1 MSGNPIKDT
10 FYYDVSEYERKKNP
24 NITNEEVFAKA
35 QEYRQ
40 KPESFYSKVYKDL
53 NGVSIDNKTLNEAS
67 IQTGIKMDP
76 NKLPPDSI
84 NWVDNDKRDL
94 IEEKKQINKLQS
106 SISVPLDA
114 TDAEIDQFYKK
125 EVFPKNQS
133 RIAEDTGGLDAKK
146 TEWINS
152 EKKMISDLTQK
163 KNAYNEKYPNVDLK
177 PVPVDN
183 FFKDSQ
189 KVTSK
194 NKAIGNVAAAG
205 VSQGFIAMG
214 GEILSTAW
222 DSAKDFFSGNDAK
235 QERINAKL
243 DSEAYVQVLEEKAK
257 KRFENIKDPV
267 EKKILN
273 EMFSGKK
280 PQVPEGYKASK
291 EMDAFLNDYDN
302 LNVQLDINATQFG
315 SMVGGKKKTYAQQ
328 LQDHEAEVAK
338 VRDEDQNWL
347 TKGKKNSPSVGRTWV
362 NMALN
367 GMVEGVDLLFDAFGT
382 NTREERLKEA
392 KKSGNTEEYLKLQRS
407 FALDDFKED
416 QKNIEETAQRTD
428 LTAPIWENRVEVDGF
443 KIQLDN
449 KGNVQRLVDNSGKTV
464 HTLSNS
470 QQNAIAKYQANPEK
484 YKIEEGF
491 SANATG
497 SLINAVGTTTVQMIP
512 MIIGGVATAPLRG
525 AGALGVF
532 AANTIPMSTMFVPQ
546 YARYFNEEFEKSGDW
561 TRASKYGTAMAGFE
575 SMIEWVGG
583 VESRFAQR
591 LTGPTSLRQAV
602 SEAGKRTAD
611 FALNVDNLANFS
623 YTGKFFKELSKDI
636 GTEMAEEIATLY
648 GQSAIDGAYGNDS
661 TVDFNE
667 LLTTLLVTPFATAP
681 LASISSAANYKNNKN
696 EFKGMVIAASNDY
709 DKTAEIMG
717 TLIASKTIKKEDAE
731 KKLELVKAVS
741 DRRTNYAERA
751 GNRKLNF
758 TNQENTQLEDYMYE
772 EAMGTINGKK
782 INYDKEV
789 DAIIAAA
796 LKRTVFE
803 SAQEE
808 NEPVILDDNEEDID
822 EKEEII
828 TEVPE
833 TEPVVGEIPA
843 VENVDEDGPQPPNE
857 PGPDDEE
864 ITPDE
869 DGSARPDFDESKQYS
884 SGIVDLWLR
893 WKNRPKKV
901 ATEDN
906 FQKHKTIGVDGQY
919 STYTNEPGTIKE
931 GRSALNFNIGKDDAQ
946 ILAQEIKGI
955 AANTGI
961 PVRVDVADSYNTT
974 DIPLRVSFLNDNDAK
989 TMHSLLEQSDYY
1001 RNVKPAP
1008 TDRILGKKLNDFV
1021 QFGVGNMKDLRNA
1034 QDIIENTTKD
1044 QDGNYIYEKD
1054 GDLIPLSPQEYEQI
1068 GDFLLR
1074 AEKNWDNASG
1084 QEFVS
1089 EEPPK
1094 IPYQRPVDVAA
1105 NNYGNLGSDQSRTG
1119 GEVQTRVTDE
1129 KQAERLNSKPNV
1141 SLNTAFEY
1149 QEGDLKEIPVSY
1161 KGTNGLLKVNQGGV
1175 VEFENGRNTYEFGN
1189 IADIGNKSLSDLG
1202 LESTIDFRAT
1212 AKNEIIIGDRTFV
1225 NLYDSPEGA
1234 INYDENGNVESVDLQ
1249 EKIVTGGYN
1258 GIKTGTTYQP
1268 ITFTGA
1274 QAMDVAVMLIENNI
1288 IINPEERA
1296 IFEMAPIIGV
1306 EPVYVKPNVN
1316 IFTVTQNL
1324 LPFFPNDPE
1333 KASDMAKMYFIV
1345 ANRMSA
1351 NFPTQ
1356 FPTPESYV
1364 ISRINKI
1371 NDSVVYNE
1379 NNMLV
1384 QYLRGLLNS
1393 TDIDIETM
1401 QSIMDYIDNLSRVS
1415 EIYGEEAKTPEEID
1429 AELQN
1434 LVENTP
1440 GALIRT
1446 GIINGDDA
1454 FFTFPGQRP
1463 WGDISKELQSG
1474 NVSAYVI
1481 SDDFKAKDL
1490 SDIDFNEY
1498 MDQGLAQEF
1507 INQGYDG
1514 AIVMGIDGEPTIHV
1528 YNLAKTSLLDPRFPD
1543 LRNAPKLE
1551 DVIREQEEYFDDLIS
1566 GSSIENR
1573 KNGFFIKDGIRYDRN
1588 TEVKGITGNKG
1599 MVSFTRKVEV
1609 PYVYMVVEA
1618 STLQPSHTSGII
1630 NPLYFIPEA
1639 QPKPRTDI
1647 ASINAELSF
1656 ANNPDFTKLGE
1667 NTMAYSGAPVINQ
1680 YGEVVQGN
1688 NRVAGLKL
1696 GYNQRNKDYRK
1707 AIIENADKFGLD
1719 QDGVMMMKEPILVR
1733 KLNIT
1738 DEYAIELGNYDVK
1751 DLETGGTERINPGR
1765 IAMRIP
1771 FETKGQIT
1779 NALFVGEE
1787 DLTTLAAIRQNQQRI
1802 LPFIYPHLNEAQRNT
1817 MTNAD
1822 GSLND
1827 KGIDDVAGVINYFL
1841 FNGGD
1846 VELPQIFEDL
1856 TDVQKK
1862 GLLKALPYIF
1872 SVPVAK
1878 SILPEIQNAIIIMST
1893 YLNSSTKDF
1902 DQWTRQIDM
1911 FTGSTPT
1918 NMYTPFELALVNMIR
1933 LAKTQKEVRLKIG
1946 EYSVAVLP
1954 REGDMFSPASDGMT
1968 KKDAIKQ
1975 VFNVEYDE
1983 KVRPKSPERGPEAP
1997 VGQENQNPEGDQVGA
2012 NEEAENPAEVNP
2024 ALKDVDSTAKALEGF
2039 SYDVLKNLDDDI
2051 DLENFRESLSE
2062 DDKKDWDNLQILVF
2076 DKNANKKEVEKL
2088 RNKFKP
2094 LEQKWFSENSANP
2107 KKISES
2113 YHKAKIDGSYPE
2125 LVEVVES
2132 LLSQGQTPTPLEQ
2145 NVAPKATVVQPL
2157 SALQGFTEGV
2167 DLNRIF
2173 AASKAKYGEKDGAKY
2188 NDAANR
2194 LVNPNTNTIIEVR
2207 SNGVVVKEGDKYS
2220 LIPFTNT
2227 DANYKKWNLGRPLDV
2242 TEQYIN
2248 PVVEPQPVVGVKAKI
2263 GQDVNIN
2270 GLDSSYRLTPISPQ
2284 EAMYKQGYRYNGR
2297 FDFPVS
2303 LGENGNYSEDNLY
2316 KEIPTEQQVID
2327 DIIRTLKYELETYN
2341 EEEYLSGR
2349 DEAIKEVLDKLN
2361 LESFTPQKPVVVP
2374 QGNPLSNFESGTFV
2388 YRDTPNGRQE
2398 FYIFNATGNK
2408 WELISRP
2415 GGKTVYVD
2423 SNELGFEKL
2432 DVIENP
2438 LLFTEEIQA
2447 VENTLNR
2454 VTEFDYMKN
2463 TFIWQTYSSSRT
2475 NLDVYKTGKYPNGRK
2490 ATTADRDGI
2499 YNELIIASGILN
2511 NFIQK
2516 EEQLASNQNN
2526 VLGIEILKVKN
2537 KENNNIVL
2545 RDKYTNVP
2553 DIDYEGGFRFVG
2565 NSLENKENVDQ
2576 SKPFAIGYFG
2586 DNNVNVYEF
2595 AVASN
2600 NVSDIIDLIK
2610 SFDYQEAVLEV
2621 YDPATKQRNAF
2632 DIYPFANEY
2641 TNESVGLVTTIPE
2654 AQPEGVIRTEP
2665 EPMILPEGVPSGKI
2679 ATKDLGNYT
2688 EDKVIINMMSVA
2700 PEFTD
2705 ILTDAL
2711 ETNRALVAIDEKPI
2725 FPYRFY
2731 SQLLNNNKATPETKQ
2746 REVDAFIGKIEEG
2759 KARLLNPP
2767 TPEQLAEARRLKA
2780 EKEDK
2785 KRLDREEAVEMAKV
2799 KGEAFADRNRK
2810 IEDIRQK
2817 EAQFIDENG
2826 LKQSDLFVA
2835 TLLFEGV
2842 SKDNIILAKKVYD
2855 IIKDVD
2861 LNSID
2866 TSVANNNR
2874 YRYGAFD
2881 KVFDAL
2887 SKYKFDIGN
2896 IINALK
2902 SKESTDMFFNE
2913 KRNIAIERLNA
2924 LLSNDRKPIVL
2935 KDITILPPERANEA
2949 EAQLMIVQSRK
2960 YYTLW
2965 LAFPVLPGSSQRW
2978 TNYTYLTTLS
2988 TDLDTAREKAD
2999 GYIQKLAEG
3008 QALSQAFM
3016 GRNMQDIKSRK
3027 TIALVTEITP
3037 ESELKMIERN
3047 MPTGL
3052 DYVQK
3057 FGKYQGFTLQ
3067 EIIEKDPDYAEW
3079 LASQRNNQNN
3089 IRVSDTIMQHP
3100 TFQQAAD
3107 IRELEQARINAY
3119 EEREAKRDSGEKV
3132 SIVTLV
3138 RGDDN
3143 KIVEVN
3149 EDTAEIVKKPVVK
3162 LERRIVKDQILDI
3175 IGPNVSVQDNV
3186 RPVLK
3191 FNMFQ
3196 SQIDGANV
3204 AINSMVE
3211 NGVFLN
3217 GDGAGTG
3224 KAMPLDTP
3232 ILTNNGWVLMGDI
3245 KVGDMVASVDG
3256 TFAKVK
3262 GVYPQGLRPTNIVYF
3277 SDNTNTECC
3286 DEHLWFTK
3294 TSNDRKN
3301 SCRINNDNW
3310 DGGVKEFSEIKKTL
3324 LARNGTR
3331 LNHSIPVTEPIKFGE
3346 QNFIIEPYTLG
3357 TLLGDGYMRDL
3368 TLTNPDTEIADIISS
3383 RLGEKCKLVK
3393 IKVNNEKRC
3402 DVYGIVS
3409 NGFADNEYK
3418 QEIKNLDLYTKR
3430 SNDKFIP
3437 SKYLFSSVEQ
3447 RIELLR
3453 GLMDTDGYV
3462 NKNGTSTQIT
3472 TVSNRLANDI
3482 KFLVQ
3487 SLGGIVT
3494 LKSKK
3499 PKYTYNGETRTGQ
3512 LAYTLTLS
3520 MPANINPFNLARKA
3534 DLVRPKTKYKPTR
3547 YITGFDEIGLK
3558 ECQCISVDHPSSLY
3572 LVNDC
3577 IVTHNTRQIVAV
3589 ADYFARQGKPVIIV
3603 SENAAIGKPWDKAG
3617 SNPRLG
3623 GSMEKD
3629 SQEMGIGLNLLDG
3642 PVEDGNIYVSTYHR
3656 IKDEDVPNG
3665 AIVIFDESQN
3675 LANTFGRSVDQDE
3688 EEKNW
3693 EIKFKSILSR
3703 VDATAYYSA
3712 TPADKPHQLAYLHKV
3727 LGFDTPEEF
3736 LNEALNNG
3744 TVVATR
3750 SYGRKETKYYDVP
3763 YSQAKRKRL
3772 YSWINNLMV
3781 RAGEDGRFIKREI
3794 SYEGTDVQFHD
3805 VGGTNESTNEYAKMF
3820 NDVMDDMIAAQK
3832 SGYTL
3837 LAPASYVLYAAELA
3851 KIGEAVKIAKRE
3863 KEAGRKVIIFLSR
3876 IKPMEIRGKVKTM
3889 DGWSDPTVV
3898 GNIPSPVDII
3908 KEAMDAEGISF
3919 VELHGKSKK
3928 SSQQVQKE
3936 FAGNADALIASLESG
3951 GTGINLDDT
3960 VGDNPRTEIF
3970 MFAPY
3975 RGISTIQGMGRIW
3988 RASTIQNDNSPNRY
4002 VFITASDID
4011 LDLTRSS
4018 VLAKKLQLMDAAI
4031 GGTAV
4036 NKLPMSKVSYT
4047 KKELV
4052 GVELPDSGEES
4063 QIGGRPRTGILK
4075 PVDINF
4081 KPTKKGGFY
4090 ANANADVLEWVE
4102 RGGPERTG
4110 LDVRV
4115 FKGDNGWIVLS
4126 DKEYGP
4132 DEFAPPGI
4140 NDGEPEALEV
4150 PIETTPEEIIKNEE
4164 EYVMDMNKEQ
4174 KPEPPINTEPVKSN
4188 TEQDIEKAEKEIVE
4202 LRKNMILGF
4211 YPAMASDAQKILE
4224 LQEYVKVKK
4233 GVLLDEKIKQKSDE
4247 VLNKFKDYYKNGGGI
4262 GIIGGDPEQQ
4272 SKDFAKLLSLG
4283 KDLVELYIQKGM
4295 VNFKEIAD
4303 AIIELT
4309 NETSKEFIDMLK
4321 GVYLFT
4327 SVTNDDL
4334 TDTKDEVKSYKNNKI
4349 TGYDSMPVKDPQ
4361 DKERIEQVKKDA
4373 QDKIIEIEE
4382 EIAANDGQSDAELD
4396 FIVLNNENIIS
4407 EADNALGNNKSI
4419 IDQYFDPNIGEGDR
4433 LIMSKEMIFSEYLDR
4448 GIMEF
4453 EPIARDLYHKKG
4465 VLLEPLFDE
4474 IKSTYS
4480 FIQRRNIREMG
4491 NLLEADVSG
4500 YTYDTLFNERPPED
4514 VFIDLVRKSLKDGI
4528 KMNINSLRSLAAQSG
4543 LVDFKDT
4550 QIQEYTE
4557 LAIIENAKEISK
4569 DRSLNKEEKYD
4580 KIIALYELQP
4590 TISMRSSTRIEDQQY
4605 STPIPMSFV
4614 AGEFVNSI
4622 SPKSVLEPSAGNGM
4636 MVFNVPSHKITVN
4649 EKDPVRLSTLRKQGF
4664 KSVLNQDG
4672 RLPFIGP
4679 RYDAIVTNPP
4689 FGSSPERMYGRYRIG
4704 GLDEQM
4710 SINALQSMNDN
4721 GRAAIIIGGHMSYQP
4736 NGHVKSER
4744 IFINYLYQHYN
4755 VVDIINMGG
4764 NLYAK
4769 QGTTFP
4775 TRMIL
4780 IDGRRMDTDVVRF
4793 APKES
4798 EVDNSVITNFKDL
4811 YNRVNSVKNE
4821 TVSQPS
4827 EPTPVISRIK
4837 LPSGGNNIPDSG
4849 IQGSL
4854 FDLPVPGGRG
4864 ESNASGG
4871 GRNNAPG
4878 KPIKPTTSI
4887 DSNNG
4892 DGRNDTPDQ
4901 EVSWRDDSFDFGP
4914 RVNIVLGADNTT
4926 DVSGRTDSINIEEE
4940 SLPYS
4945 PQSKSMGLN
4954 SKIPTNMAQPLYNI
4968 LQQFG
4973 DIDAYVQQRLQ
4984 YKTKAELYESLSAE
4998 QIDGVA
5004 LAIYQIENG
5013 KAMII
5018 GDMTGMGKGREAASI
5033 IRYAVLQGK
5042 KPIFITEKPDLF
5054 SDMHRDLVDI
5064 KTGSLKPFIVNT
5076 KGEKDPSITI
5086 EVDGADGKKKL
5097 QIVHKSMTNE
5107 QKEPIFRSGRVPD
5120 EFDYVVATYSQFSQK
5135 ESEKNVKKPWLSS
5148 IIEDNIFI
5156 LDESHNAGGTGNT
5169 NDFFLDIL
5177 SKAQGGA
5184 FLSATFAKRPDNMP
5198 VYALKTDISLANMSQ
5213 DEIINAVKTGGLP
5226 LQQIM
5231 STNLVTS
5238 GQMIRRER
5246 DFTGVTIDWDVLDDS
5261 KAEHEVIFDS
5271 VTEIFSDIIAFQRE
5285 HVNPIIEGLD
5295 ETAKDGVQS
5304 VDAKG
5309 VKDLGISNTQFASK
5323 TFNAIR
5329 QLLLA
5334 LKAKDVARIA
5344 IEELQAGRKPIIAL
5358 ANTMESFLND
5368 MGFSENEDVP
5378 SLDFSLVLKKGLDG
5392 SLRYKENTL
5401 FDKKPIHRSLSLN
5414 DLTNAGREDY
5424 YAIMNKI
5431 NNASVGIAVSPI
5443 DVMIHEVEKAG
5454 YRIGELTGR
5463 DQRFNINDDGSA
5475 KLIKRQDKDKKKLVS
5490 NFNSGELDALII
5502 NQSGSTGISL
5512 HASEKF
5518 KDRKQRVMLFA
5529 QTQLDIN
5536 TEVQL
5541 RGRIDRTGQGDIR
5554 GAYRYIISPVP
5565 AEKRLIMMFRS
5576 KLKSLDANTKSNQK
5590 SKLNETEVVDF
5601 LNKYGDEIVIEYLKE
5616 NQDINEKLLDPF
5628 GFDNKS
5634 DEDVDT
5640 FVNED
5645 GAASK
5650 VSGRVALLLVRE
5662 QEDFYREVSDKYNA
5676 QIAYLDANNAN
5687 DLEIKVLP
5695 LKAETLNSK
5704 VVIAGSDNN
5713 NPFASDS
5720 IMEEMEIDVLKKPMK
5735 AAEIKSTIDDLLG
5748 GKDIYQYR
5756 RDMVVDIDNYTQTL
5770 IDRASE
5776 RIRTSDAKKKL
5787 AIIKK
5792 SQGYWDRFVEKQSEN
5807 NETTMTPESIQEEIN
5822 SEIASFDQ
5830 KTEDKINKITD
5841 KKQNSSTYIK
5851 RVVNIFS
5858 PGKVYLVPISV
5869 VGNMEAGWSEGIFLG
5884 FKHKASLN
5892 PSGISAVFAVRDGRR
5907 RIEVP
5912 LSKSL
5917 YIESLIGNST
5927 MNPSRTDLENWD
5939 SKIPDVSRRKAYIAT
5954 GNLLQSFSVNKHGQ
5968 MITFTMKDGSVRQG
5982 VLMPDN
5988 YKPENQKMR
5997 VQIIEGLDMLKN
6009 MTKLDDVTGSI
6020 SFKKT
6025 MDRYGSNWIYEMFV
6039 PKTKADGAKYFSDPT
6054 LKEMTMEGEFN
6065 QIGGRM
6071 RATISERKIEEVLK
6085 YMSSKHNTSIEV
6097 DPKKPTNT
6105 RGGTLSRKPIDY
6117 DAMIQNMIISGE
6129 IQEVDDISEE
6139 PCIKY

>member
-76 NKLPPDSI
+76 NKLSPDSI

-133 RIAEDTGGLDAKK
+133 RVAEDTGGLEAKRI
-146 TEWINS
+146 EWINS
-152 EKKMISDLTQK
+152 EKKRISDLSQK

-214 GEILSTAW
+214 GEVLSSAW
-222 DSAKDFFSGNDAK
+222 DSAKDWFSGNDAK

-428 LTAPIWENRVEVDGF
+428 LTAPMWEKRVDVDGF

-484 YKIEEGF
+484 YKVEEGF
-491 SANATG
+491 SSNATG

-512 MIIGGVATAPLRG
+512 MIIGGIATAPLRG
-525 AGALGVF
+525 VGALGTF

-591 LTGPTSLRQAV
+591 LTGPTNLRQAV
-602 SEAGKRTAD
+602 SEAGRRTAD

-623 YTGKFFKELSKDI
+623 YTGKFFKELGKDI

-648 GQSAIDGAYGNDS
+648 GQAAIDGAYGNDS

-709 DKTAEIMG
+709 DKTADIMG
-717 TLIASKTIKKEDAE
+717 TLIAAGTIKKEDAE
-731 KKLELVKAVS
+731 KKLELVKAVT

-758 TNQENTQLEDYMYE
+758 TNEENTQLEDYMYE

-782 INYDKEV
+782 VNYDKEV

-796 LKRTVFE
+796 LKRTVFD

-808 NEPVILDDNEEDID
+808 NEPVILDDNDEDID
-822 EKEEII
+822 YTEAPIEE
-828 TEVPE
+828 PE
-833 TEPVVGEIPA
+833 TETVVEETPVT
-843 VENVDEDGPQPPNE
+843 ENTDEVGPQIPIE
-857 PGPDDEE
+857 PGPDGEEIIPDEE
-864 ITPDE
+864 
-869 DGSARPDFDESKQYS
+869 GSSSPDFDESKQYS

-931 GRSALNFNIGKDDAQ
+931 GRSALNFNINKEDAQ

-1001 RNVKPAP
+1001 RNVKPVP
-1008 TDRILGKKLNDFV
+1008 TDRILGKKLSDIV

-1034 QDIIENTTKD
+1034 QDIIENSTKD
-1044 QDGNYIYEKD
+1044 EEGNYIYEKD

-1068 GDFLLR
+1068 GEFLLR
-1074 AEKNWDNASG
+1074 AEKNWDNASR

-1094 IPYQRPVDVAA
+1094 VPYQRPVDVAA
-1105 NNYGNLGSDQSRTG
+1105 NNNGNLGSDQSRTG

-1149 QEGDLKEIPVSY
+1149 QDGDLKEIPVSY

-1175 VEFENGRNTYEFGN
+1175 VEFENGRSTYEFGN
-1189 IADIGNKSLSDLG
+1189 ISDIGNKSLSDLG
-1202 LESTIDFRAT
+1202 IESTIDFRAN
-1212 AKNEIIIGDRTFV
+1212 AKNELIIGDRTFV

-1234 INYDENGNVESVDLQ
+1234 INYDENGNVQSVDLQ

-1296 IFEMAPIIGV
+1296 IFEMAPIVGV
-1306 EPVYVKPNVN
+1306 EPVYVKPDVN
-1316 IFTVTQNL
+1316 IYTVTQNL

-1351 NFPTQ
+1351 NFQIQ

-1401 QSIMDYIDNLSRVS
+1401 QNIMDYIDNLSRVS
-1415 EIYGEEAKTPEEID
+1415 EIYGEEAKTPEQID
-1429 AELQN
+1429 AELRD
-1434 LVENTP
+1434 LIENTP
-1440 GALIRT
+1440 GVVLRT
-1446 GIINGDDA
+1446 GTINGEDA
-1454 FFTFPGQRP
+1454 FFAFPGQSP
-1463 WGDISKELQSG
+1463 WGDISKELKSG
-1474 NVSAYVI
+1474 NASAYVL
-1481 SDDFKAKDL
+1481 SDDFRAKDL
-1490 SDIDFNEY
+1490 SDIVFSEY
-1498 MDQGLAQEF
+1498 MEQDLSQEF
-1507 INQGYDG
+1507 MNQGYDG
-1514 AIVMGIDGEPTIHV
+1514 AIVMDVDGEPVIHV
-1528 YNLAKTSLLDPRFPD
+1528 YNLAKLSLLDQRFPD
-1543 LRNAPKLE
+1543 LRSAPKLE
-1551 DVIREQEEYFDDLIS
+1551 EVIRDQDEEFDDLIS
-1566 GSSIENR
+1566 GSAVENR
-1573 KNGFFIKDGIRYDRN
+1573 KNGFFVKNGIRYDRN

-1609 PYVYMVVEA
+1609 PYIYMAVEA

-1667 NTMAYSGAPVINQ
+1667 NTMAYSGAPIINQ
-1680 YGEVVQGN
+1680 YGEAVQGN
-1688 NRVAGLKL
+1688 NRIAGLKL
-1696 GYNQRNKDYRK
+1696 GYNQRNRDYRK
-1707 AIIENADKFGLD
+1707 AIIENAEKFGLN
-1719 QDGVMMMKEPILVR
+1719 QDDVMMMKEPILVR
-1733 KLNIT
+1733 KLNVT

-1822 GSLND
+1822 GTLND

-1872 SVPVAK
+1872 SVPIAK

-1911 FTGSTPT
+1911 FTGGTPT

-1954 REGDMFSPASDGMT
+1954 REGDIFSPASDGMT

-1983 KVRPKSPERGPEAP
+1983 KVKQESPSRGTEAP
-1997 VGQENQNPEGDQVGA
+1997 VGQKNQNIEGDQGGA
-2012 NEEAENPAEVNP
+2012 NEVIEESNGIAPANNSTIASDYLFTGGKDVILSTDYLLQALIGSFIFAATPINIIRNKYADKIGNIKDDINTDVYNSIMQEIREALNNSYSNPNIEVIFDKILKNPTGFTYREGSSVSIELDKLNEEDGIPAEGVEP
-2024 ALKDVDSTAKALEGF
+2024 TVALE
-2039 SYDVLKNLDDDI
+2039 
-2051 DLENFRESLSE
+2051 
-2062 DDKKDWDNLQILVF
+2062 
-2076 DKNANKKEVEKL
+2076 ANIEETPQEPVV
-2088 RNKFKP
+2088 
-2094 LEQKWFSENSANP
+2094 NSQP
-2107 KKISES
+2107 KM
-2113 YHKAKIDGSYPE
+2113 
-2125 LVEVVES
+2125 
-2132 LLSQGQTPTPLEQ
+2132 
-2145 NVAPKATVVQPL
+2145 
-2157 SALQGFTEGV
+2157 QGFTDGK

-2173 AASKAKYGEKDGAKY
+2173 SASKAKYGDKDGAKY

-2227 DANYKKWNLGRPLDV
+2227 DANYKKWTLGRPLDV
-2242 TEQYIN
+2242 TEQYA
-2248 PVVEPQPVVGVKAKI
+2248 EQQPVGVKAKI
-2263 GQDVNIN
+2263 GQDVNIS
-2270 GLDSSYRLTPISPQ
+2270 GLDTSYKLTPISPQ

-2303 LGENGNYSEDNLY
+2303 LGENGNYSDDNLY

-2327 DIIRTLKYELETYN
+2327 DIIKTLKYELETYN
-2341 EEEYLSGR
+2341 EDEYLSGR
-2349 DEAIKEVLDKLN
+2349 DESIKEALDKLN
-2361 LESFTPQKPVVVP
+2361 LESFTPKKPVIVP

-2415 GGKTVYVD
+2415 GGKTVYID
-2423 SNELGFEKL
+2423 SNEVGFEKL
-2432 DVIENP
+2432 DVVENP
-2438 LLFTEEIQA
+2438 LLFTEEIQS
-2447 VENTLNR
+2447 VEDALNR
-2454 VTEFDYMKN
+2454 VSELDYMKN
-2463 TFIWQTYSSSRT
+2463 TFIWQTYTSSKVK
-2475 NLDVYKTGKYPNGRK
+2475 LAVYKTGIHSNGKK
-2490 ATTADRDGI
+2490 ATIAERNDL
-2499 YNELIIASGILN
+2499 YNELIMASGILN

-2516 EEQLASNQNN
+2516 EEELALSKNN
-2526 VLGIEILKVKN
+2526 ILGIETLKVKKN
-2537 KENNNIVL
+2537 EPNNVVLKE
-2545 RDKYTNVP
+2545 KYTNYP
-2553 DIDYEGGFRFVG
+2553 DTEYEGGFTFLG
-2565 NSLENKENVDQ
+2565 DLNNKENVNQ
-2576 SKPFAIGYFG
+2576 SIPFAVGYFG
-2586 DNNVNVYEF
+2586 DNNGNRYEY
-2595 AVASN
+2595 ATASN
-2600 NVSDIIDLIK
+2600 NVSEIIDIIRG
-2610 SFDYQEAVLEV
+2610 FDNQEAILQV
-2621 YDPATKQRNAF
+2621 YNPMTKQRNAF
-2632 DIYPFANEY
+2632 TIYPFANEY
-2641 TNESVGLVTTIPE
+2641 TNESVGLVTTTPE
-2654 AQPEGVIRTEP
+2654 VQPKGVIRTEP
-2665 EPMILPEGVPSGKI
+2665 EPMILPEGVPSGRI
-2679 ATKDLGNYT
+2679 TTNDLGSYT
-2688 EDKVIINMMSVA
+2688 AEQVMINMMSLL
-2700 PEFTD
+2700 PEYTD
-2705 ILTDAL
+2705 IITDAL
-2711 ETNRALVAIDEKPI
+2711 EISRALVEIDEKPI

-2731 SQLLNNNKATPETKQ
+2731 SQLLNNNKATDETKK
-2746 REVDAFIGKIEEG
+2746 RELDTFVASIEEG
-2759 KARLLNPP
+2759 KVKLLNPP
-2767 TPEQLAEARRLKA
+2767 TPEQLTENRRLKA
-2780 EKEDK
+2780 EEEEK
-2785 KRLDREEAVEMAKV
+2785 KRLDREEAVEIAKA
-2799 KGEAFADRNRK
+2799 KGEAFAEKNRK
-2810 IEDIRQK
+2810 IGEIK
-2817 EAQFIDENG
+2817 ERESRFIDENG
-2826 LKQSDLFVA
+2826 LRGNDLFVA
-2835 TLLFEGV
+2835 RLLFEGV
-2842 SKDNIILAKKVYD
+2842 SKDNIILTKRVHD
-2855 IIKDVD
+2855 ILKDIETKGID
-2861 LNSID
+2861 QSIA
-2866 TSVANNNR
+2866 ANDK
-2874 YRYGAFD
+2874 YKYGSFE
-2881 KVFDAL
+2881 KVFEAL
-2887 SKYKFDIGN
+2887 SKTKFNLSNYIEVLKNVKSIDIFY
-2896 IINALK
+2896 
-2902 SKESTDMFFNE
+2902 DQ
-2913 KRNIAIERLNA
+2913 KRNIAIERLNE
-2924 LLSNDRKPIVL
+2924 LLGTGRKPIVL

-2949 EAQLMIVQSRK
+2949 EAQLMVVQSRK

-2988 TDLDTAREKAD
+2988 TDLDTAREKAE

-3027 TIALVTEITP
+3027 TIALVNEITP

-3067 EIIEKDPDYAEW
+3067 EIIDKDPDYAEW
-3079 LASQRNNQNN
+3079 LSTQRNNPNN
-3089 IRVSDTIMQHP
+3089 IKVSDTILQHP

-3119 EEREAKRDSGEKV
+3119 EEREGKREKGEKV
-3132 SIVTLV
+3132 SVVTLV

-3186 RPVLK
+3186 NPMLK
-3191 FNMFQ
+3191 PNMFQ

-3204 AINSMVE
+3204 AINSMNE
-3211 NGVFLN
+3211 NGVVLN
-3217 GDGAGTG
+3217 GDGAGVG
-3224 KAMPLDTP
+3224 K
-3232 ILTNNGWVLMGDI
+3232 
-3245 KVGDMVASVDG
+3245 
-3256 TFAKVK
+3256 
-3262 GVYPQGLRPTNIVYF
+3262 
-3277 SDNTNTECC
+3277 
-3286 DEHLWFTK
+3286 
-3294 TSNDRKN
+3294 
-3301 SCRINNDNW
+3301 
-3310 DGGVKEFSEIKKTL
+3310 
-3324 LARNGTR
+3324 
-3331 LNHSIPVTEPIKFGE
+3331 
-3346 QNFIIEPYTLG
+3346 
-3357 TLLGDGYMRDL
+3357 
-3368 TLTNPDTEIADIISS
+3368 
-3383 RLGEKCKLVK
+3383 
-3393 IKVNNEKRC
+3393 
-3402 DVYGIVS
+3402 
-3409 NGFADNEYK
+3409 
-3418 QEIKNLDLYTKR
+3418 
-3430 SNDKFIP
+3430 
-3437 SKYLFSSVEQ
+3437 
-3447 RIELLR
+3447 
-3453 GLMDTDGYV
+3453 
-3462 NKNGTSTQIT
+3462 
-3472 TVSNRLANDI
+3472 
-3482 KFLVQ
+3482 
-3487 SLGGIVT
+3487 
-3494 LKSKK
+3494 
-3499 PKYTYNGETRTGQ
+3499 
-3512 LAYTLTLS
+3512 
-3520 MPANINPFNLARKA
+3520 
-3534 DLVRPKTKYKPTR
+3534 
-3547 YITGFDEIGLK
+3547 
-3558 ECQCISVDHPSSLY
+3558 
-3572 LVNDC
+3572 
-3577 IVTHNTRQIVAV
+3577 TRQIVAV
-3589 ADYFARQGKPVIIV
+3589 ADYYARQGKPVIII

-3617 SNPRLG
+3617 SNPKLG

-3629 SQEMGIGLNLLDG
+3629 SKEMGVDLNLLGG
-3642 PVEDGNIYVSTYHR
+3642 PVEDGSIYVSTYHR
-3656 IKDEDVPNG
+3656 IKETDIPNG

-3675 LANTFGRSVDQDE
+3675 LANTFGRSANANE

-3693 EIKFKSILSR
+3693 ERKFKDILKR
-3703 VDATAYYSA
+3703 VDAAAYYSA

-3727 LGFDTPEEF
+3727 LGFATPEEF
-3736 LNEALNNG
+3736 LKEAVKNG
-3744 TVVATR
+3744 TVIATR
-3750 SYGRKETKYYDVP
+3750 SYGYTETQYYDVP
-3763 YSQAKRKRL
+3763 YSQAKRKKL
-3772 YSWINNLMV
+3772 YNWINNLMV
-3781 RAGEDGRFIKREI
+3781 SAGQDGRFIKREI

-3805 VGGTNESTNEYAKMF
+3805 LKGMDEEQNPYAKYF
-3820 NDVMDDMIAAQK
+3820 NEVMDDMIAAQK
-3832 SGYTL
+3832 AEYKL
-3837 LAPASYVLYAAELA
+3837 LAPSSYVLYAAELA
-3851 KIGEAVKIAKRE
+3851 KIGETVRIAKRE

-3876 IKPMEIRGKVKTM
+3876 IKPMEIRGKQKTI
-3889 DGWSDPTVV
+3889 DGWGDPVVV
-3898 GNIPSPVDII
+3898 GTIPSPVDII
-3908 KEAMDAEGISF
+3908 KEVLDTEGISF
-3919 VELHGKSKK
+3919 VELHGSAKK

-3936 FAGNADALIASLESG
+3936 FAGDADALVASLESG

-3970 MFAPY
+3970 MFSPY

-3988 RASTIQNDNSPNRY
+3988 RASTVQNDNSPNRY
-4002 VFITASDID
+4002 IFITASDID
-4011 LDLTRSS
+4011 IDLMRSS
-4018 VLAKKLQLMDAAI
+4018 VLAKKLQLMNAAI

-4036 NKLPMSKVSYT
+4036 NKLPMSRVNYNV
-4047 KKELV
+4047 KELV
-4052 GVELPDSGEES
+4052 GIELPDSGEES
-4063 QIGGRPRTGILK
+4063 EIGGKPRTGILK
-4075 PVDINF
+4075 PVDIRF

-4090 ANANADVLEWVE
+4090 ATANADILEWVE

-4110 LDVRV
+4110 LGISV

-4140 NDGEPEALEV
+4140 NDGDPEALEV
-4150 PIETTPEEIIKNEE
+4150 PIQTTPEEIVKNEE
-4164 EYVMDMNKEQ
+4164 EYVKDINQEQ
-4174 KPEPPINTEPVKSN
+4174 KPDIPINIEPIKSN
-4188 TEQDIEKAEKEIVE
+4188 AEQDIERAENEIVE
-4202 LRKNMILGF
+4202 LRKKMILGF

-4224 LQEYVKVKK
+4224 LQDYVKVKK
-4233 GVLLDEKIKQKSDE
+4233 NVLLDEKIKQKSDDI
-4247 VLNKFKDYYKNGGGI
+4247 LNQFKNMYKNGGKLGI
-4262 GIIGGDPEQQ
+4262 VGYDPEKQAE
-4272 SKDFAKLLSLG
+4272 DYAKMLQMG
-4283 KDLVELYIQKGM
+4283 KQLIELYIEKGM
-4295 VNFKEIAD
+4295 VTFKEIAD
-4303 AIIELT
+4303 AIVELT

-4321 GVYLFT
+4321 GVYLYT
-4327 SVTNDDL
+4327 SVTKDDL
-4334 TDTKDEVKSYKNNKI
+4334 TDTKDEVKSYKNERV
-4349 TGYDSMPVKDPQ
+4349 TGYDNIPVKDTVER
-4361 DKERIEQVKKDA
+4361 ERIEVIKKGA
-4373 QDKIIEIEE
+4373 QEKIAVIEE
-4382 EIAANDGQSDAELD
+4382 DIAANDGESDPELD
-4396 FIVLNNENIIS
+4396 FMIVENENIIS
-4407 EADNALGNNKSI
+4407 EADNALGNNQSI
-4419 IDQYFDPNIGEGDR
+4419 IEQYFDPNIGEGDR
-4433 LIMSKEMIFSEYLDR
+4433 LIMSKEMIFSEYLDK

-4465 VLLEPLFDE
+4465 ILLEPLFDE

-4480 FIQRRNIREMG
+4480 FIQRRDIRGMG
-4491 NLLEADVSG
+4491 NLLESDVSG
-4500 YTYDTLFNERPPED
+4500 YTYDTMFNERPPED
-4514 VFIDLVRKSLKDGI
+4514 VFIDLVRKSLKDNI
-4528 KMNINSLRSLAAQSG
+4528 KLNINSLRSLAAQSG

-4569 DRSLNKEEKYD
+4569 DNSLNKEEKYD

-4614 AGEFVNSI
+4614 AGEFVNAI

-4710 SINALQSMNDN
+4710 SINALQSMSDN

-4764 NLYAK
+4764 NLYGK

-4780 IDGRRMDTDVVRF
+4780 IDGRRMDTDVIRF
-4793 APKES
+4793 APRES

-4821 TVSQPS
+4821 TVSQRS

-4837 LPSGGNNIPDSG
+4837 LPSGGNNTTDTG

-4854 FDLPVPGGRG
+4854 FDQPVPGGGG

-4871 GRNNAPG
+4871 RRSNAPG
-4878 KPIKPTTSI
+4878 KPIKPTTSV

-4926 DVSGRTDSINIEEE
+4926 DVSGRSDSINIEEE

-4984 YKTKAELYESLSAE
+4984 YKTKAELYEALSAE

-5018 GDMTGMGKGREAASI
+5018 GDMTGMGKGREAAAI
-5033 IRYAVLQGK
+5033 IRYGVLQGK

-5064 KTGSLKPFIVNT
+5064 KTGTLKPFIVNS
-5076 KGEKDPSITI
+5076 KGDKDPSITI

-5177 SKAQGGA
+5177 SKAQGGT

-5213 DEIINAVKTGGLP
+5213 DEIINAVKSGGLP

-5246 DFTGVTIDWDVLDDS
+5246 DFNGVTIDWDVLDDS
-5261 KAEHEVIFDS
+5261 KDEHEVIFDS

-5295 ETAKDGVQS
+5295 ETAKDGVES

-5344 IEELQAGRKPIIAL
+5344 IEELQAGRKPVIAL

-5368 MGFSENEDVP
+5368 MGFTENEDIP

-5392 SLRYKENTL
+5392 VLRYKENTL
-5401 FDKKPIHRSLSLN
+5401 FDKKPIHRSLSLS

-5424 YAIMNKI
+5424 SAIMNKI
-5431 NNASVGIAVSPI
+5431 NTASVGIAVSPI

-5454 YRIGELTGR
+5454 YKIGELTGR

-5475 KLIKRQDKDKKKLVS
+5475 KLIKRQDKDKKTLVS

-5590 SKLNETEVVDF
+5590 SKLNETDVVDF

-5735 AAEIKSTIDDLLG
+5735 AAEIKSTMDELLG

-5756 RDMVVDIDNYTQTL
+5756 RDMVADIDNYTQTL
-5770 IDRASE
+5770 IDKASE

-5787 AIIKK
+5787 AVIKK
-5792 SQGYWDRFVEKQSEN
+5792 SQNYWERLMEKEKESGES
-5807 NETTMTPESIQEEIN
+5807 TMTQEGIQEEIDR
-5822 SEIASFDQ
+5822 EIASFDQ

-5841 KKQNSSTYIK
+5841 KKQNAATYIK

-5869 VGNMEAGWSEGIFLG
+5869 VGNMEAGWSEGIFMGL
-5884 FKHKASLN
+5884 KHKASLN
-5892 PSGISAVFAVRDGRR
+5892 ASGISAVFAVRDGRR

-5927 MNPSRTDLENWD
+5927 MNPTRTDLDNWD
-5939 SKIPDVSRRKAYIAT
+5939 SKIPDVSRKKAFIAT

-5997 VQIIEGLDMLKN
+5997 VQIIEGLDILKN
-6009 MTKLDDVTGSI
+6009 MTRLDDVTGKI

-6025 MDRYGSNWIYEMFV
+6025 LDRYGTNWIYEMFV

-6054 LKEMTMEGEFN
+6054 LKEMTIDGEFN
-6065 QIGGRM
+6065 QVGGRM
-6071 RATISERKIEEVLK
+6071 RAAISERKIEDVLK

-6097 DPKKPTNT
+6097 DPKKPTTT
-6105 RGGTLSRKPIDY
+6105 RGGSLSRKPIDY